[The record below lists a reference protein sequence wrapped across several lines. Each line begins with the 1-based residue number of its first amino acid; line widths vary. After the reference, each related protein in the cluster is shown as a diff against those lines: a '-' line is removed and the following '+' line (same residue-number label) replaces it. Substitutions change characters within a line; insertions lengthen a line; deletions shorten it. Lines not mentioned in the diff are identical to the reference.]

1 MCYIGCPNEKQG
13 GRPDSKG
20 KCDFRNREMP
30 KYCKF
35 YKPKEIK
42 VTANMDIWNA
52 LKRPPASALKK
63 ISGGRLSGMT
73 DISPQWRYQ
82 IMTERFGPVGVGWK
96 YTIDKIWTEQ
106 GSDTQV
112 CAFAQVSLYYITTP
126 DVADL
131 WSDPIPGVGGSML
144 VAKETSKMH
153 TSDEAFKMA
162 ITDALGTAMKTLG
175 VAADIYAGLWD
186 GSKYK
191 DTPQSQ
197 SKAPAAR
204 TVQAPAQTFKGHQG
218 GQDRPPAGV
227 KLSGEHKPA
236 TDAQMNAIRKMCK
249 FANMVD
255 EEPQRF
261 IDFVEKSEA
270 LTVPSASEVIKN
282 FEQFKDSFYKSQVE
296 TDIPI

>member
-1 MCYIGCPNEKQG
+1 MCYIGCRNEKQG

-35 YKPKEIK
+35 YKPKEKQMQTVDIK
-42 VTANMDIWNA
+42 GKSYVMVNERIKYFREYYPDHALLSEIVELTDARCVIKATVLDGKDRPIANGLAYEMHDSTFIN
-52 LKRPPASALKK
+52 KTSFV
-63 ISGGRLSGMT
+63 
-73 DISPQWRYQ
+73 
-82 IMTERFGPVGVGWK
+82 EN
-96 YTIDKIWTEQ
+96 
-106 GSDTQV
+106 
-112 CAFAQVSLYYITTP
+112 C
-126 DVADL
+126 
-131 WSDPIPGVGGSML
+131 
-144 VAKETSKMH
+144 ETS
-153 TSDEAFKMA
+153 AWGR
-162 ITDALGTAMKTLG
+162 ALGNLG
-175 VAADIYAGLWD
+175 IGI
-186 GSKYK
+186 
-191 DTPQSQ
+191 DTSIASSEEVQNAIKNQAKPQ
-197 SKAPAAR
+197 P
-204 TVQAPAQTFKGHQG
+204 FKGHRG

-296 TDIPI
+296 DDIPI